1 MVRHAVNIAQN
12 ALRTCGKTLRRAKV
26 AVLGTAKPKTA
37 TDAFIKM
44 LVTKGAK
51 ANLYD
56 PSLSKNE
63 TLDTTRMLKRTLNEA
78 AEGTDCIVILTWH
91 DQFKRLDLKKLR
103 AVMKMPAAVV
113 DLTGMIEPEKVEKE
127 GFVYRGL
134 GRGVEKK

>member
-1 MVRHAVNIAQN
+1 
-12 ALRTCGKTLRRAKV
+12 V

-37 TDAFIKM
+37 TDVFVKM
-44 LVTKGAK
+44 LVAKGAK
-51 ANLYD
+51 ANFYD
-56 PSLSKNE
+56 PWLSKNE